1 MYVLKLIAR
10 NAMRHRLRTLL
21 TVLGLTIAV
30 LAFGLLHTVVD
41 AWYAGAA
48 AASSGRLVTRN
59 AISLVFPL
67 PVSYENR
74 IRGVEGV
81 TAVVRSNWFGGIYRD
96 PKNFFASFAV
106 SDNYLDLYP
115 EFIIPAQQRADYDR
129 DRRGCL
135 VGRQLATQFGFKI
148 GDVIPLKGT
157 IYPGTWDF
165 VVRGILDGRD
175 DSTITRQLVFHW
187 EYLNET
193 VRQRT
198 PKQTDQVGVFVLGV
212 ANPDDGAAIA
222 RHVDAVFKNSLAE
235 TLTETEQAFQLGFVA
250 MSNQII
256 AAIRL
261 VSYVVILIIMAVMA
275 NAMAMS
281 ARERTA
287 EYATLKA
294 LGFGPGFLA
303 LIVFGESVVIAVAGG
318 GPGSSRR
325 RPPRVSS
332 SRRPA
337 ASSRCSRCRPRRSC
351 CKPRAR
357 SRSASRRRS
366 CRRGRRRACAS
377 SKASGQ
383 LVRLAHGD
391 PAQLHRAQPVDP
403 TAHHRA
409 DRRRDGARDL
419 RVRDRADARRGARRR
434 SCRPA
439 NPTTRW

>member
-1 MYVLKLIAR
+1 MFVFKLIAR
-10 NAMRHRLRTLL
+10 NALRHRLRTLL

-81 TAVVRSNWFGGIYRD
+81 TAVVRSNWFGGVYRD

-115 EFIIPAQQRADYDR
+115 EYLLPAQQRADYDR

-135 VGRQLATQFGFKI
+135 VGRQLATQFGFKV

-187 EYLNET
+187 DYLNET
-193 VRQRT
+193 VRKRT
-198 PKQTDQVGVFVLGV
+198 PRQADQVGVFVLGV
-212 ANPDDGAAIA
+212 ARPDAGAAIA
-222 RHVDAVFKNSLAE
+222 RDVDAVFRNSLAE

-256 AAIRL
+256 AAIRI
-261 VSYVVILIIMAVMA
+261 VSFVVILIIMAVMA

-294 LGFGPGFLA
+294 LGFGPGFIAA
-303 LIVFGESVVIAVAGG
+303 LVFGESVVIAAAGG
-318 GPGSSRR
+318 ALGMLATP
-325 RPPRVSS
+325 
-332 SRRPA
+332 PA
-337 ASSRCSRCRPRRSC
+337 ATLFKHAAGGIFPVFKVSAATMALQAACSV
-351 CKPRAR
+351 AVGV
-357 SRSASRRRS
+357 A
-366 CRRGRRRACAS
+366 AA
-377 SKASGQ
+377 
-383 LVRLAHGD
+383 LV
-391 PAQLHRAQPVDP
+391 PAWQA
-403 TAHHRA
+403 A
-409 DRRRDGARDL
+409 
-419 RVRDRADARRGARRR
+419 RVRVVEGLRAIG
-434 SCRPA
+434 
-439 NPTTRW
+439 